1 MEGRKL
7 TKTSGP
13 SITIK
18 IDDLGDQAGR
28 DRKVAVGNSAKHR
41 KTES

>member
-7 TKTSGP
+7 TKASGP

-18 IDDLGDQAGR
+18 IDDLGDQAGS
-28 DRKVAVGNSAKHR
+28 DRNVATGNSAKHR
-41 KTES
+41 